1 MEFIEDAFASAASL
15 HTSFYAMAFLT
26 VLPMVLTVPREMAFV
41 YLIAY
46 SVSGACVVL
55 YGIPERPRSRVLSAE
70 FDDRMRIFRAIKLQ
84 DQTYSSE
91 CRM

>member
-1 MEFIEDAFASAASL
+1 MNDRLYNIMQFIEDMLASL
-15 HTSFYAMAFLT
+15 HASWYTMTFLT
-26 VLPMVLTVPREMAFV
+26 VLPIVVTVPRELSFV

-70 FDDRMRIFRAIKLQ
+70 FDDRMRIFKAIKLQ
-84 DQTYSSE
+84 DL
-91 CRM
+91 